1 MNSEKITGSDGEV
14 LVRVEGVSKKFCRSL
29 KKSLWYG
36 LCDIGGELNPFRR
49 QVAGVAGTEV
59 LRDGPKANELRV
71 AGVGGGK
78 PLDILQKMHVS
89 SEGGGVSEFGGRRS
103 EARGQRAEG
112 GGSRG
117 FRFERIEAW
126 QLARAFN
133 GSVYRASRGFPKEE
147 AFALTSQ
154 IRRASVSVSSNIAEG
169 SGRNSDADFA
179 HFLEIAYGSLMEVI
193 SQLCIALDERYL
205 SEADFRAIA
214 DEADVLAGK
223 IVSLTKS
230 LGRRPR
236 IAASS
241 SRP

>member
-1 MNSEKITGSDGEV
+1 MCHRRGE
-14 LVRVEGVSKKFCRSL
+14 GF
-29 KKSLWYG
+29 
-36 LCDIGGELNPFRR
+36 
-49 QVAGVAGTEV
+49 Q
-59 LRDGPKANELRV
+59 
-71 AGVGGGK
+71 
-78 PLDILQKMHVS
+78 S
-89 SEGGGVSEFGGRRS
+89 SEVGDLRPED
-103 EARGQRAEG
+103 RGQRVEG
-112 GGSRG
+112 GGSKG

-214 DEADVLAGK
+214 DEADVRAGK
-223 IVSLTKS
+223 IVALTKS